1 MYKEVYKSTLY
12 KRYGL
17 EIFLAIIDS
26 YNITVNP
33 RAVLGHNVTFFKGC
47 TIGSIRSGNREGVPV
62 IGNRVTLCV
71 NSTVVGNVKIGD
83 DVLIA
88 ANSFVDF
95 DVPNNSVVIGN
106 PGKIYYKENASR
118 DYMIGI

>member
-1 MYKEVYKSTLY
+1 M
-12 KRYGL
+12 
-17 EIFLAIIDS
+17 
-26 YNITVNP
+26 
-33 RAVLGHNVTFFKGC
+33 
-47 TIGSIRSGNREGVPV
+47 
-62 IGNRVTLCV
+62 CV